1 MNNSSVVSIGL
12 VTWNSSTSLPNC
24 LASLRQ
30 QHYKNIELIAI
41 DNAST
46 DSSLGIVKSN
56 FPEASIIQNPM
67 NTGFCHAHNQAI
79 RVSSGDYYLALNP
92 DVVMMPDFIT
102 HMVQSLNN
110 HPECG
115 SVSGKLWQT
124 KDEEGIKIIDTTGLF
139 LNRHRRQYLR
149 GHGEVDIGEFDT
161 PGEIFGVDG
170 AAPLYRRVML
180 EDVKIDD
187 QYFDEQFFAHKE
199 DVDLAWRARLF
210 GWKCWYTPNAIAL
223 HPRSFRPGRRL
234 PISREI
240 RILAVK
246 NRYLLLVK
254 NESKA
259 SWRRD
264 ALRIIGYDLKI
275 FAYILLFERSSL
287 KAFRLFREQLPKAK
301 AWREKIWERVKVD
314 SSEILSWFQ

>member
-1 MNNSSVVSIGL
+1 MNNSPVVSIGL
-12 VTWNSSTSLPNC
+12 VTWNSSSSLSDC

-46 DSSLGIVKSN
+46 DSSLEIVKSR
-56 FPEASIIQNPM
+56 FPHASIIRNPV

-79 RVSSGDYYLALNP
+79 RISSGDYYLALNP
-92 DVVMMPDFIT
+92 DIVMMPDFIE
-102 HMVQSLNN
+102 HMIQMLEN

-115 SVSGKLWQT
+115 SVSGKLWLA
-124 KDEEGIKIIDTTGLF
+124 KKEDGSKIIDTTGLF

-149 GHGEVDIGEFDT
+149 SHGEVDTGEFDV

-170 AAPLYRRVML
+170 AAPIYRRSML

-199 DVDLAWRARLF
+199 DVDLAWRSKLF
-210 GWKCWYTPNAIAL
+210 GWKCWYAPDAVAI
-223 HPRSFRPGRRL
+223 HPRSFRPGRRS
-234 PISREI
+234 PMSRQI
-240 RILAVK
+240 RTLAVK
-246 NRYLLLVK
+246 NRYLLLTK

-264 ALRIIGYDLKI
+264 SLRIIGYDLQI

-287 KAFRLFREQLPKAK
+287 EAIRLFREQLPKAK
-301 AWREKIWERVKVD
+301 VWRKKIWERVKVD